1 MKVFPTYHFAPNDL
15 EADIELRT
23 VSGGTSLSGDE
34 TLIATDGG
42 GRVFLEIGDAYLD
55 DPELALAWRAASTLS
70 DGGVTPFIVPL
81 CDARHQMLGDITI
94 PVGGLPWWEESDFV
108 YDEPHA
114 TLTAPAALRATTLEI
129 DTALLPGPIRPGIW
143 LSIDH
148 ATMRHRAY
156 RIADISGDTV
166 TIRPPLRE
174 AVEADTPV
182 EFYDPKCIMRVDGDM
197 RSPTNM
203 GYANPG
209 AARFVEFAGAPA

>member
-1 MKVFPTYHFAPNDL
+1 MKVFPTYHFAPNDV

-42 GRVFLEIGDAYLD
+42 GRVFFEIADTFLD
-55 DPELALAWRAASTLS
+55 DPDLALAWRAVSALS

-81 CDARHQMLGDITI
+81 CDARHQMLGDVTI
-94 PVGGLPWWEESDFV
+94 PIGGLPWWEEGDYH

-114 TLTAPAALRATTLEI
+114 TLASAAALRATTLEI
-129 DTALLPGPIRPGIW
+129 NAALLPGPIRPGMW

-148 ATMRHRAY
+148 PTMRHRAY
-156 RIADISGDTV
+156 RIADVDGDAV

-174 AVEADTPV
+174 AADADTPV
-182 EFYDPKCIMRVDGDM
+182 EFYDPKCTMRVDGDM
-197 RSPTNM
+197 RAATNL
-203 GYANPG
+203 GFTAPG
-209 AARFVEFAGAPA
+209 AVRFVEFPGAPL